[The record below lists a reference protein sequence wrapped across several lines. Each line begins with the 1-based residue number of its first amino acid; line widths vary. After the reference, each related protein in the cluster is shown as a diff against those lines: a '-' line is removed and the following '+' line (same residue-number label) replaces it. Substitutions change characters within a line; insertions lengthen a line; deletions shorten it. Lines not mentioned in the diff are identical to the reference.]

1 MALPAGDGELL
12 LTLAFLPAI
21 CMYEIH
27 VDEGDGSEQ
36 AGWES
41 CAPPRNEVNA
51 EAGSKQVGGG
61 VPEEQQVA
69 YL

>member
-27 VDEGDGSEQ
+27 VDEGDGSEHACRAGRK
-36 AGWES
+36 AGW
-41 CAPPRNEVNA
+41 RWR
-51 EAGSKQVGGG
+51 AGRAAGGLSLTG
-61 VPEEQQVA
+61 CMCW
-69 YL
+69 YFGFG